1 MVSGQSYAMA
11 KVQILMSLR
20 SPKSLVKGDTVTV
33 WPVSSIMVALDPKQQ
48 VSAWESNSAQLW
60 VVAFSSLTR
69 ECILLDHTAAVSQVL
84 EAR

>member
-1 MVSGQSYAMA
+1 MA

-33 WPVSSIMVALDPKQQ
+33 WPVSSIMVAFMPKQQ
-48 VSAWESNSAQLW
+48 VSAWESNSVRLW
-60 VVAFSSLTR
+60 VVAFSALTR
-69 ECILLDHTAAVSQVL
+69 ECIFLYHTTAVSQDL